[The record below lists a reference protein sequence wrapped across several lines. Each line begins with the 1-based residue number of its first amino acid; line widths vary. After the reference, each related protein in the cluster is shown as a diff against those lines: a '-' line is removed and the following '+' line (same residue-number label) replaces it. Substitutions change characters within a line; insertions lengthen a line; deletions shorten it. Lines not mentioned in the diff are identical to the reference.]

1 MKKLST
7 KVLIASLMTFVLF
20 LANRLVFALAIVKE
34 RLFNSKAHY
43 YQWKFGKIYYT
54 VQGEGPSVLLVHD
67 SHSDSSA
74 FEFHRIINT
83 LSKKYKVFTIDLLGY
98 GRSDKPKITYTAY
111 LFVQLIIDFRKDI
124 IKEKASLV
132 TSGNSNAFATMA
144 CYQDHELFKNLI
156 FINPA
161 DLKTLSRNPRSKEK
175 MLKFILE
182 SPIIGTLLY
191 NIYFSKLSIEKDFR
205 KRLYNPLNIR
215 RKYIEAYNEA
225 AHLGGSS
232 SKFTYASERGLYMN
246 VNISDTLPHINNNIS
261 IIQGTKREEDYEVIA
276 AEYKEINPVIECS
289 TIDKTKTL
297 PHLEKPESTLEVLSV
312 YLH

>member
-7 KVLIASLMTFVLF
+7 KVLIAGLLTFVLF
-20 LANRLVFALAIVKE
+20 LINRLIFALAIVKE

-54 VQGEGPSVLLVHD
+54 VQGEGPSVLLIHD
-67 SHSDSSA
+67 SRCDSSA
-74 FEFHRIINT
+74 FEYHRIVNT
-83 LSKKYKVFTIDLLGY
+83 LSKKYKVYTIDMLGY

-124 IKEKASLV
+124 IKEKTSLV
-132 TSGNSNAFATMA
+132 TSGHSNAFATMA

-161 DLKTLSRNPRSKEK
+161 DLKVLSRNPRSKEK

-182 SPIIGTLLY
+182 APLIGTLIY
-191 NIYFSKLSIEKDFR
+191 NLYFSNIFIEKDYR
-205 KRLYNPLNIR
+205 NRLYNPLNIK
-215 RKYIEAYNEA
+215 RKYIEACNEA

-232 SKFTYASERGLYMN
+232 SKFTFASERCLFMN

-261 IIQGTKREEDYEVIA
+261 IIQGTRRDEDHELIST
-276 AEYKEINPVIECS
+276 EYKEMNPVIECS
-289 TIDKTKTL
+289 TIDKTKGL
-297 PHLEKPESTLEVLSV
+297 PHLEKPESTLELLSV